1 MIALLI
7 AVAGLIVAVI
17 GNAII
22 DPSTRS
28 TASRLASSA
37 DGNHDRRSR

>member
-22 DPSTRS
+22 DPSTQ
-28 TASRLASSA
+28 TTGSRV
-37 DGNHDRRSR
+37 GFERRLRPL